1 MICGLRKF
9 AVITNVIAL
18 TQEHITTNL
27 TLRETCQ
34 YLELFWSKF
43 EKIRNRINTNTSAFH
58 AVKFAM
64 HLASLQ
70 LSQIKENMRN

>member
-34 YLELFWSKF
+34 YLELFWSVFSPNEGKCGP
-43 EKIRNRINTNTSAFH
+43 E
-58 AVKFAM
+58 
-64 HLASLQ
+64 
-70 LSQIKENMRN
+70 